1 MKIVK
6 ISPLAV
12 LGAIALSVFQLPA
25 AQAGDIYMLDKA
37 HTQIKFS
44 VNRGG
49 WTRIAGWF
57 GKFDG
62 SIDFDEANVENSS
75 VETTIETG
83 SINTGFKRRDK
94 HLVSPDFFN
103 AIEFPTMTFKST
115 KIEKTGA
122 NSGKMTGDLTL
133 LGVTKPVVMSIKFN
147 RKAAHPRI
155 KKTFVGFSATGEL
168 KRSDYGMKFALRG
181 IGDEVRIAIEAL
193 AVRK

>member
-1 MKIVK
+1 MKYVKLLSLMAIVAMAH
-6 ISPLAV
+6 S
-12 LGAIALSVFQLPA
+12 GFQLSA
-25 AQAGDIYMLDKA
+25 AQAGEIFMLDKA

-49 WTRIAGWF
+49 FTRIAGWF

-62 SIDFDEANVENSS
+62 LIEFDEANVENSS

-115 KIEKTGA
+115 KVVKTGA
-122 NSGKMTGDLTL
+122 SSGKMTGDLTL
-133 LGVTKPVVMSIKFN
+133 LGVTKPVVMNVKFN
-147 RKAAHPRI
+147 RKAANPRN
-155 KKTFVGFSATGEL
+155 KKTFVGFSATGTL

>member
-1 MKIVK
+1 MKHLK
-6 ISPLAV
+6 LLSLAA
-12 LGAIALSVFQLPA
+12 LGAMALSGFQLPA
-25 AQAGDIYMLDKA
+25 AQAGEIYLLDKP

-62 SIDFDEANVENSS
+62 LIDFDEANVENSS
-75 VETTIETG
+75 VETSIATG
-83 SINTGFKRRDK
+83 SINTGFKARDK

-103 AIEFPTMTFKST
+103 AKEFPTMTFKST
-115 KIEKTGA
+115 KIEKTSA
-122 NSGKMTGDLTL
+122 NSGKITGDLTL
-133 LGVTKPVVMSIKFN
+133 LGVTKPVVMNVKFN

-155 KKTFVGFSATGEL
+155 KKTFVGFSATGAF
-168 KRSDYGMKFALRG
+168 KRSDYGMKFLLRG
-181 IGDEVRIAIEAL
+181 ISDEVQFAIEAL